1 MDEPKADYDMA
12 SPDLASEV
20 RRWNRHKIDIRLKV
34 TAQLA
39 DGTTNSLFGRG
50 NSMSHGGLG
59 AYIPASIPVGS
70 AIGLELTFPYSHN
83 EVKVQAVVRSNEGFR
98 YGLEFL
104 ELPREVQRV
113 IVESCNAAE
122 AGQ

>member
-1 MDEPKADYDMA
+1 MDATRADDLTLDFDSA
-12 SPDLASEV
+12 SA

-34 TAQLA
+34 TTRLA
-39 DGTTNSLFGRG
+39 DGTTDSLFGRG
-50 NSMSHGGLG
+50 NTMSHGGLG

-70 AIGLELTFPYSHN
+70 AIGLELTFPYSTN
-83 EVKVQAVVRSNEGFR
+83 EVKVKAVVRSNEGFR

-104 ELPREVQRV
+104 ELPLDVKQV